1 MLPWVEQILKP
12 YVDPAPEDVVPI
24 LFLDSYRCHIM
35 ASVVNEIQALGV
47 EVEHI
52 PSGCTYLCQP
62 VDIGI
67 NKPYKKHLQTRW
79 EYWMMADGL
88 INGTTSPPTRKD
100 IAQWGLYVKN
110 EIKIHGDMESVHGFL
125 MKRMTTARRDKL
137 CSY

>member
-1 MLPWVEQILKP
+1 
-12 YVDPAPEDVVPI
+12 
-24 LFLDSYRCHIM
+24 M

-125 MKRMTTARRDKL
+125 MKRMTTARREKL